1 MKRLLSIAFLAL
13 LISAFTFANEKI
25 VSAEDL
31 PQEARDFI
39 TENFSGVNVNFVLQD
54 NDDYEVMLMD
64 GTELD
69 FDKKGNWEKVKNRE
83 KLPTSILPSEASA
96 YISKVYPGTD
106 IIEIEKN
113 WNKYDVKLAN
123 NWELRFDKDGN
134 FQKQEM
140 DK

>member
-13 LISAFTFANEKI
+13 LFSAFTFANEKI

-64 GTELD
+64 GTEVE

-83 KLPTSILPSEASA
+83 KLPTSILPSEAAA

-134 FQKQEM
+134 FQKQEF
-140 DK
+140 DD

>member
-64 GTELD
+64 GTEVE

>member
-64 GTELD
+64 GTEVE

-134 FQKQEM
+134 FQKKEM

>member
-64 GTELD
+64 GTEVE

-106 IIEIEKN
+106 IIEIEKK

-134 FQKQEM
+134 FQKQEF
-140 DK
+140 DD

>member
-1 MKRLLSIAFLAL
+1 MSSSLDCAS
-13 LISAFTFANEKI
+13 FANEKI

-64 GTELD
+64 GTEVE

-134 FQKQEM
+134 FQKKEM

>member
-64 GTELD
+64 GTEVE

-123 NWELRFDKDGN
+123 NWELRFNKDGN
-134 FQKQEM
+134 FQKKEM